1 MEGVGLQYEGLINSI
16 FADEEQAVTGVT
28 LTQPFGIASAYGTPQ
43 YTNYTVGF
51 AACLDYIFYETS
63 KLNVTQ
69 LAPLP
74 TEDELKQFSAIP
86 SIVFPS
92 DHISLVAD
100 LEWKYSAA

>member
-1 MEGVGLQYEGLINSI
+1 MLICNLKICSI
-16 FADEEQAVTGVT
+16 LDKEQAVSGVT
-28 LTQPFGIASAYGTPQ
+28 LQQPFNIASAYGAPQ
-43 YTNYTVGF
+43 YTNFTVGF
-51 AACLDYIFYETS
+51 AACLDYIFYETD
-63 KLNVTQ
+63 KLKVNQ

-100 LEWKYSAA
+100 LEWK